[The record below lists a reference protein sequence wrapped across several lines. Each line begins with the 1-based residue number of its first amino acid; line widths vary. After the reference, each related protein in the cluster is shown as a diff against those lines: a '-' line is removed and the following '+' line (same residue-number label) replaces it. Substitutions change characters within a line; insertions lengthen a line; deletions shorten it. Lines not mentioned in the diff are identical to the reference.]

1 MYKRVILK
9 SVQIKCKR
17 TKCNWCVC
25 MTYRVERRNGVEI
38 RFDGNEDTD
47 EDGERCVSSGS
58 Q

>member
-1 MYKRVILK
+1 
-9 SVQIKCKR
+9 
-17 TKCNWCVC
+17 